1 MKLFMNYPNDKNM
14 LEDRIAYIRAT
25 LMQKYIEDVNIKE
38 EEKRKIRTTL
48 KEELK
53 TTCII
58 MHTKLE

>member
-53 TTCII
+53 NT
-58 MHTKLE
+58 